1 VSVVRDRVTD
11 GVRIAELLA
20 SEVHGRTDGEL
31 AHVAVVDAVGD
42 VEPTADGARAYDISF
57 ARSRLVDAPD
67 RDVEALSVLDD
78 DGDGA
83 GSTDGDDV
91 ESPDAAQ
98 ALASVFVQPDRVR
111 LEFQERVDA
120 AATAAEDTRLRVRP
134 KATTPPRTLVFV
146 ESGAAVKDAADVV
159 AAAVSAALDH
169 EGTDAEAD
177 ESPDE

>member
-20 SEVHGRTDGEL
+20 SEVHSRTDGEL
-31 AHVAVVDAVGD
+31 AHVAVLDAVD

-57 ARSRLVDAPD
+57 ARSRLLDTPE
-67 RDVEALSVLDD
+67 RDVDALSVLDD
-78 DGDGA
+78 DADGA
-83 GSTDGDDV
+83 GSPDGDDV

-111 LEFQERVDA
+111 IEFQERVDA
-120 AATAAEDTRLRVRP
+120 AATAAEDTRIRVRP